1 MGLFKRISA
10 TVSATV
16 GDAVS
21 AMENHDAV
29 VDASLHDMR
38 RASAKAKA
46 RHNRVSNDGARLRR
60 KAAEFRANESRWI
73 DRATQY
79 ADDDEEK
86 ALECLRRKNDCQRL
100 ATSCEE
106 TVRQHAELESRLKIT
121 IEKIDKRYQ
130 DLDQTRTMM
139 RTRQS
144 AADAFR
150 TSEFLCGSNNFLNV
164 DDTVERGEARITETE
179 MGIGN
184 DIEPNHF
191 EKEFLDDEQRIALQI
206 ELDELK
212 QSE

>member
-1 MGLFKRISA
+1 MGIFKRITA

-16 GDAVS
+16 GDVVS
-21 AMENHDAV
+21 TMENHDAV
-29 VDASLHDMR
+29 VEASLNDMR

-46 RHNRVSNDGARLRR
+46 RLNRVSNDGAKLRR
-60 KAAEFRANESRWI
+60 RAAEFRANEARWI
-73 DRATQY
+73 DRAKQY

-100 ATSCEE
+100 AGSCEE
-106 TVRQHAELESRLKIT
+106 TIRQHAELESRLKVT

-150 TSEFLCGSNNFLNV
+150 TSELVCGTNNFLNV
-164 DDTVERGEARITETE
+164 DDTIERWEARITETE
-179 MGIGN
+179 MGIGS
-184 DIEPNHF
+184 DLEPNHF
-191 EKEFLDDEQRIALQI
+191 EKAFLDDEQRTALQI

-212 QSE
+212 QSK